1 MPNDRNPGWTR
12 FYVPEIHDIHPA
24 MQAELAV
31 MSALWPAPARERCAL
46 LVVPF
51 WMGEL
56 ALADHPDFCAALA
69 AMPGEKV
76 LHGWTHTLGPDLWN
90 WLLYGHDNRS
100 EFARLSADE
109 ARKRIVDGVGALEN
123 AAGVRPRWFCAP
135 RWQQSAAVA
144 PVLKEAGFTGYMLKS
159 QLVRFGEEPVPLP
172 ALCFD
177 EGPRKTKAALL
188 RRLRER
194 TIDRLVSAGRP
205 FRVTLHPDDVNDAPT
220 WDQVTRLMARL
231 EREGWE
237 PLSAGEAIARWR
249 ALQGA
254 RQPA

>member
-24 MQAELAV
+24 MQAELAA
-31 MSALWPAPARERCAL
+31 MSALWPAQARERCAL

-56 ALADHPDFCAALA
+56 ALADHPDFWTALA

-109 ARKRIVDGVGALEN
+109 ARRRLADGVAALEN
-123 AAGVRPRWFCAP
+123 TMGVRPRWFCAP

-144 PVLKEAGFTGYMLKS
+144 PVLKEAGFTGYMLRNR
-159 QLVRFGEEPVPLP
+159 LVRFGEEPVPLP

-188 RRLRER
+188 RRLREH
-194 TIDRLVSAGRP
+194 TIDRLVSAGKP

-220 WDQVTRLMARL
+220 WDQATRLMARL

-237 PLSAGEAIARWR
+237 PLSAEEAIARWR